1 MRSLNT
7 RISYRIVGAD
17 FSAQEPRLTAHYSG
31 DDNMINAYKEGKDLY
46 SVIAS
51 MSFDAPYEDCLEF
64 YPEGTKLNI
73 EGQEVI
79 CGHKTHKNKAGAERR
94 TMAKSILLGLLYG
107 RGAASIGEQIHKT
120 RDEAQAIID
129 KFFKAFPKV
138 KKWIDKTMSD
148 AHKYG
153 YVEDIAGRRR
163 RLPDILLP
171 QYDVKFKNKAS
182 GDDFNPLIGSL
193 GLIKPAGNAVI
204 QKYKNAV
211 EKTRNRQEY
220 ESLKLSAEKEGIL
233 INNNGGFISQA
244 ERQAVNSRVQGGA
257 ATLTKTALVKIY
269 NDERLR
275 KLQANLINTVH
286 DEILLEVPECYS
298 EEAAE
303 LLSKD
308 MIDSAKEY
316 VDDVPMSCDA
326 YIVTCWYIDEFFV
339 TVQKEFK
346 KMLDEGVEPMQAFED
361 LAEERC
367 ESTRSQLYELVGG
380 FLPAVPADVDTSY
393 RSLTNV

>member
-7 RISYRIVGAD
+7 RVSYRIVGAD

-107 RGAASIGEQIHKT
+107 RGAPSIGEQINKT

-182 GDDFNPLIGSL
+182 GDDFNPLIGAL
-193 GLIKPAGNAVI
+193 GLVKPAGNAII

-211 EKTRNRQEY
+211 EKTRNRKEY
-220 ESLKLSAEKEGIL
+220 ESLKLSAEREGIL

-308 MIDSAKEY
+308 MIDSAKVY

-326 YIVTCWYIDEFFV
+326 YVVTCWYVDEFFV

-346 KMLDEGVEPMQAFED
+346 KMLEEDKMPDLDAFEK
-361 LAEERC
+361 LCEIRT
-367 ESTRSQLYELVGG
+367 ESTRDQLYEIVHEYMHNI
-380 FLPAVPADVDTSY
+380 PE
-393 RSLTNV
+393 NVTLSKS